1 VRSLPKP
8 AILKIQ
14 LDESRISRGSVDRG
28 SVQIEVKWR
37 GQEAEPAIFSS
48 WDEVPN
54 PIPDVVKL
62 RRDDGEIG
70 LVAAAWR
77 TMRFSNGPSFLTLAR
92 RSPGGL
98 GTTPQLSVVVSWATQ
113 LIEHYHPDF
122 NDWTPEDRTDYLMRT
137 LDKLREASRSVEG
150 LQVHLE
156 HAGPRKYRPIPPV
169 RKPERDVTAA
179 LLREV
184 LDFSTLRIGEELG
197 FSPPSEPAI
206 KRENPAVRM
215 AIGRGH
221 GLLEHCFGV
230 EGWQDKKRRMRD
242 ERARWL
248 SMNSQPKQQFYYLL
262 AELRG
267 TSAEQEE
274 RIAADDGFDKL
285 LDEWLVAF
293 AASDHEDHRRAIKI
307 QLSDPRFD
315 ALRRL

>member
-14 LDESRISRGSVDRG
+14 LDESRIARGSVDRG
-28 SVQIEVKWR
+28 SVQIEVQWR

-70 LVAAAWR
+70 LVPAAWR
-77 TMRFSNGPSFLTLAR
+77 TMRFSNGPSFITLAR
-92 RSPGGL
+92 QRTGSL
-98 GTTPQLSVVVSWATQ
+98 STTPQLSVVVLWATQ

-122 NDWTPEDRTDYLMRT
+122 SDWPQEQRTDYLMRT
-137 LDKLREASRSVEG
+137 LDKLREASKSVEG
-150 LQVHLE
+150 LQRHLE
-156 HAGPRKYRPIPPV
+156 HAGPRKYRAVPSV
-169 RKPERDVTAA
+169 RKPERDVKAA

-197 FSPPSEPAI
+197 FSPPAEPAI

-215 AIGRGH
+215 AIGRGLE
-221 GLLEHCFGV
+221 LLEHFFGV

-248 SMNSQPKQQFYYLL
+248 SMVGQPKQQFYYLL

-267 TSAEQEE
+267 TSAEEEE
-274 RIAADDGFDKL
+274 RIAVDDGFDML
-285 LDEWLVAF
+285 LDEWL
-293 AASDHEDHRRAIKI
+293 AADDHEDHQRAIRI

-315 ALRRL
+315 ALGRL

>member
-8 AILKIQ
+8 AFLKIQ
-14 LDESRISRGSVDRG
+14 LDESRIAHGSVDRD

-37 GQEAEPAIFSS
+37 GQETEPAIFSS
-48 WDEVPN
+48 WNEVPK

-62 RRDDGEIG
+62 RRDDGEIK
-70 LVAAAWR
+70 LVPAAWR
-77 TMRFSNGPSFLTLAR
+77 TMRFSNGPSFITIAR
-92 RSPGGL
+92 RRPGGL
-98 GTTPQLSVVVSWATQ
+98 GTTPQLSVVVPWATQ
-113 LIEHYHPDF
+113 LIEHYHPNF
-122 NDWTPEDRTDYLMRT
+122 SDWPQEQRTDYLMRT
-137 LDKLREASRSVEG
+137 LDKLREASKGVEG
-150 LQVHLE
+150 LQGHLE
-156 HAGPRKYRPIPPV
+156 HAGPQKYRAVPSV

-184 LDFSTLRIGEELG
+184 LDFSTLRIGEELE
-197 FSPPSEPAI
+197 FSPPSEPGI
-206 KRENPAVRM
+206 KREHPAVRM
-215 AIGRGH
+215 AIGRGL

-230 EGWQDKKRRMRD
+230 EGWQGKKRRMRD

-248 SMNSQPKQQFYYLL
+248 SMNGQPKQQFYYLL